1 MLAEKNIYNNS
12 AYRRLQ
18 AISQDDGKRMEYE
31 ARQKAIRNYNE
42 GLLEAEE
49 RGEKRG
55 ILGTI
60 SSLWDFGHSI
70 GVNGRSM
77 EDTYFDGDKVLVEK
91 TQDVPIGKI
100 GIFIRGN
107 ECFIKEVGENR
118 LISHNENKE
127 QYPDIIPYERRIDT
141 IGIVLGKVGE

>member
-70 GVNGRSM
+70 GVNGTPTSTGTRYWWKKHRMSQSGRS
-77 EDTYFDGDKVLVEK
+77 VSSS
-91 TQDVPIGKI
+91 
-100 GIFIRGN
+100 
-107 ECFIKEVGENR
+107 GEM
-118 LISHNENKE
+118 S
-127 QYPDIIPYERRIDT
+127 
-141 IGIVLGKVGE
+141 VS

>member
-70 GVNGRSM
+70 GGHLLRRVQCTGGKNTGCPNR
-77 EDTYFDGDKVLVEK
+77 EDRYLH
-91 TQDVPIGKI
+91 PGK
-100 GIFIRGN
+100 
-107 ECFIKEVGENR
+107 
-118 LISHNENKE
+118 
-127 QYPDIIPYERRIDT
+127 
-141 IGIVLGKVGE
+141 